1 MFALFLTNKTQPIT
15 LTDLSATEKA
25 PVGPIPFVRDL
36 SLGNQITLLTHL
48 AFLVGVLTSGSL
60 IPLGLKCLLS
70 TAITTRCFAT
80 IKVSDNFPEIK
91 HCQDIAQKLLLLAG
105 IANLGWTVYTDPS
118 ALVIAI
124 TGLVV
129 VHLFAL
135 HTLEPLHNREL
146 EKLTDFYKHL
156 KAYSNLIPD
165 SELFIADGLTAASHV
180 LRDGLEGSLNMNMED
195 VHKLEEMKT
204 LLQNFEKAEEKAK
217 VPQLKIKKGTF
228 VTKTLKK
235 IGLKGLL
242 QTDKYFMVHRA
253 IHGLILLLLPASPLF
268 LVNAILLT
276 DALIAHATAT
286 WHGLQRVLCESQKD
300 SVDYQAMGPMKNLE
314 RLTGLATTLFSS
326 FVVSNEKVSQKGSL

>member
-1 MFALFLTNKTQPIT
+1 MLALFLTHKTQPIT
-15 LTDLSATEKA
+15 LTDLFATEKA

-36 SLGNQITLLTHL
+36 SLGNQITVLTHL
-48 AFLVGVLTSGSL
+48 AFLAGVLTSGSL

-70 TAITTRCFAT
+70 TAITTRCFAA

-91 HCQDIAQKLLLLAG
+91 HCQDIAQKLLSLAC
-105 IANLGWTVYTDPS
+105 IANLGWTVYTAPN

-156 KAYSNLIPD
+156 KVYSNLISD
-165 SELFIADGLTAASHV
+165 SELFIVDGLTAENHV
-180 LRDGLEGSLNMNMED
+180 LGLKGSLNMKD
-195 VHKLEEMKT
+195 AHKFEEMKA
-204 LLQNFEKAEEKAK
+204 LLQDFKKAEKKVK
-217 VPQLKIKKGTF
+217 VPQLEITERTF

-242 QTDKYFMVHRA
+242 QTNKYFMVRT
-253 IHGLILLLLPASPLF
+253 IHWLILFLLLPASPLP
-268 LVNAILLT
+268 LVNAILST
-276 DALIAHATAT
+276 DVLIALVTAT
-286 WHGLQRVLCESQKD
+286 WHGLQQALCKSKKE
-300 SVDYQAMGPMKNLE
+300 SVDHQAADPMKNLE
-314 RLTGLATTLFSS
+314 RLAGLATALYSS
-326 FVVSNEKVSQKGSL
+326 FAVSNEKVSQKGSL